1 MRSIRS
7 RTLAL
12 VLGLLALGLS
22 AISLVSYRDA
32 RHEIEE
38 LFDAELAQQ
47 ARLLAG
53 MIPAGMAPAARLA
66 LQQALDE
73 AVVGSA
79 AAGAREAEGAGAGE
93 GDEARLQGH
102 EYESKLGFVV
112 LDDQGASL
120 LRSAS
125 APVAAL
131 ARLLG
136 ASSSAQSAALP
147 AAPAVPPAAAPASD
161 PSAAASSSP
170 GSPVAPPAASPAE
183 PSTAAAA
190 HAPAAPRR
198 LDAHLAGYHTVAM
211 DDGDW
216 RLFVLRDAR
225 DRQWIVVGERQDVRG
240 ELVGRIT
247 LRSLLPDLVGLP
259 LLALLVWLAIGWGLR
274 PLARVVQRL
283 KARDPD
289 KLSPLEVDDVPQELE
304 PVVAS
309 LDRLLLQ
316 LTALLERER
325 RFLAYAAHE
334 LRTPLAV
341 LRIHAQN
348 ALQAPDPADRDA
360 ALRQL
365 EGGIER
371 ATRVVAQLLTLARLE
386 PEAGNRQTAPIDL
399 LALARRE
406 LAELTPLALER
417 GQELALEVAGEAD
430 EGNDQGDASEVAGS
444 DERGDVADTPGTTE
458 LAGRS
463 TPAAGRARP
472 SDFRLFADASGL
484 GILLQNLV
492 GNAVQHTPAG
502 GRIRV
507 LLEAGAEALTLRVQD
522 SGPGVPP
529 ALRSKV
535 FERFFRAGSGSGAGL
550 GLAIVARIVELH
562 GGTIAL
568 GDSPLGGLEVR
579 VDLPRASRRSGLPGQ
594 APVSA
599 NAPQ

>member
-12 VLGLLALGLS
+12 VLGLLAVGLS

-79 AAGAREAEGAGAGE
+79 AAAGAATAGDARGDNAGGGE
-93 GDEARLQGH
+93 GDRRKREDGVEEEGGEARLQGH

-136 ASSSAQSAALP
+136 ASSAAQPTASSAD
-147 AAPAVPPAAAPASD
+147 PAVTSPTAPPNA
-161 PSAAASSSP
+161 PSAAAGAAP
-170 GSPVAPPAASPAE
+170 PPAAPWR
-183 PSTAAAA
+183 PG
-190 HAPAAPRR
+190 
-198 LDAHLAGYHTVAM
+198 AHLAGYHTVAL

-283 KARDPD
+283 KERDPER
-289 KLSPLEVDDVPQELE
+289 LSPLEVDDVPQELE

-316 LTALLERER
+316 VTALLERER

-348 ALQAPDPADRDA
+348 ALQAPDCADRDA

-365 EGGIER
+365 EGGIDR

-386 PEAGNRQTAPIDL
+386 PDAGNRHMARIDL
-399 LALARRE
+399 LALARQE
-406 LAELTPLALER
+406 LAELTPLALEHD
-417 GQELALEVAGEAD
+417 QELALEVADADGEKAGEGKGRTEEGAPARD
-430 EGNDQGDASEVAGS
+430 EGA
-444 DERGDVADTPGTTE
+444 ERGG
-458 LAGRS
+458 
-463 TPAAGRARP
+463 
-472 SDFRLFADASGL
+472 DFRLVADGPAL

-492 GNAVQHTPAG
+492 SNAVHNTPPA

-507 LLEAGAEALTLRVQD
+507 VLEAGAQAVALRVQD
-522 SGPGVPP
+522 SGPGVAP
-529 ALRSKV
+529 ALRDKV
-535 FERFFRAGSGSGAGL
+535 FERFFRAGNGAGAGL
-550 GLAIVARIVELH
+550 GLSIVARIVERH
-562 GGTIAL
+562 RGTIRL
-568 GDSPLGGLEVR
+568 GDSPLGGLEVW
-579 VDLPRASRRSGLPGQ
+579 VQLPRTRADSRG
-594 APVSA
+594 APYSVGA
-599 NAPQ
+599 KP